1 MVVRQEPEVVVK
13 EMWFKMVKNIF
24 SLIFFLVLSQNGF
37 AQKTMS
43 ELLTKFNDETIPY
56 MSVEELMKEDQIIIM
71 DAREKHEYDV
81 SHLKNAIY
89 VGYDSFDLEIIENKH
104 QDKDV
109 KIVIYCSLG
118 IRSEDI
124 AEQLKAA
131 NYTNVYNLYGGI
143 FEWKNTGNAVYDN
156 SNEETEKVHV
166 SSELWGKWLLK
177 GEKVHE

>member
-1 MVVRQEPEVVVK
+1 ME
-13 EMWFKMVKNIF
+13 
-24 SLIFFLVLSQNGF
+24 
-37 AQKTMS
+37 

-56 MSVEELMKEDQIIIM
+56 MSVDELINEDQIIIM

-89 VGYDSFDLEIIENKH
+89 VGYNSFDLEVIENIHK
-104 QDKDV
+104 DKDF

-124 AEQLKAA
+124 GELLKAA

-143 FEWKNTGNAVYDN
+143 FEWKNTGNVVYDN
-156 SNEETEKVHV
+156 SNVETEKIHV
-166 SSELWGKWLLK
+166 SSEFWSKWLIN
-177 GEKVHE
+177 GEKVYD